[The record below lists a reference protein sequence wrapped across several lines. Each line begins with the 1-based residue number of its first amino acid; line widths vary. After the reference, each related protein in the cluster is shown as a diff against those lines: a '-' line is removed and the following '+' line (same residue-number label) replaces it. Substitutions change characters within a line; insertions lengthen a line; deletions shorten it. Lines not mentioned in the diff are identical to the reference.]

1 MPDGTASVISMVWDV
16 VKWLWFALA
25 GLLMY
30 NGKKIINDVDKIKED
45 YVKEDTFNE
54 TLGSLRKD
62 IKDVGDKHEE
72 STTKLRDDLR
82 EDYKAVHSRIDTL
95 LIRTRTKNDD

>member
-1 MPDGTASVISMVWDV
+1 MPDGTTSVISMVWDV

-25 GLLMY
+25 GFIIFHW
-30 NGKKIINDVDKIKED
+30 KKLTNDVDEIKKD

-62 IKDVGDKHEE
+62 IKDVGDKQE
-72 STTKLRDDLR
+72 SHTQILREDLR
-82 EDYKAVHSRIDTL
+82 EDMKGVHSRIDTL
-95 LIRTRTKNDD
+95 LIRVRTKNDD